1 MLQYHSLS
9 NAGLSICFG
18 TSAHETGIVSSFN
31 TNSLRSY
38 TPDGKR
44 RRHASDSAPQRAALQ
59 EELLNLYPSIRRIKL
74 RDTGILFILRIRTR
88 RGRMVYLNAY
98 NLKNL
103 RGIAIEAM
111 EGKE

>member
-59 EELLNLYPSIRRIKL
+59 EELLDLYPSIRRIKL
-74 RDTGILFILRIRTR
+74 RDTGILFVLRIRTR
-88 RGRMVYLNAY
+88 RGRMVHLNAC

>member
-1 MLQYHSLS
+1 MLQTISLS
-9 NAGLSICFG
+9 SAALLSSFG

-38 TPDGKR
+38 APGGKR
-44 RRHASDSAPQRAALQ
+44 RRRASDSAPQREALQ
-59 EELLNLYPSIRRIKL
+59 AELLSLYPSIRRIKL
-74 RDTGILFILRIRTR
+74 RDTGILFVLRIRTR

-103 RGIAIEAM
+103 RGTAIEAM

>member
-1 MLQYHSLS
+1 MLQFIENS

-74 RDTGILFILRIRTR
+74 RDTGSLFILRIRTR
-88 RGRMVYLNAY
+88 RGSMVYLNAY